1 MTYLVVLRNMH
12 CNEAGLLN
20 GGKHG
25 NLKPSFLATYQ
36 GRYSS
41 ARCAGLRM
49 GAWVSL
55 SLEKIEENI

>member
-1 MTYLVVLRNMH
+1 MH

-25 NLKPSFLATYQ
+25 NLKPSFGYH

-41 ARCAGLRM
+41 ARCAGLRL

-55 SLEKIEENI
+55 SLEKVEKNIYYKRNTTAQA

>member
-1 MTYLVVLRNMH
+1 MH

-25 NLKPSFLATYQ
+25 NLKPSFGYH

-55 SLEKIEENI
+55 SLEKVEKNI